1 MSCGNSIPSDKDVVS
16 ALKEYEKIEHKLDV
30 DLFGGLKSSIP
41 VQITYKSIKTIGC
54 TSVNSS
60 EAICSVNVEGTSS
73 AINGML
79 NKNFSEVE
87 KFRLYRV
94 DGVWRTE
101 EAIKSNNS
109 SNSNQ
114 SNSIKQSNNDGDKI
128 SSIRKNGIDGWGF
141 AQEVFGW
148 RFAQEVF
155 SKSGDDSLLLLN
167 PNDKN
172 SFRVISYYSYIQ
184 YNAKHT
190 KIIGDKIIPMAE
202 TFKIMSLNEEAD
214 PNFKKSLHYEDKI
227 LLKKQGWN
235 FIRYYYENANKC
247 SSNAYVYDYY
257 NANLNKI
264 KKVTYCNGVKT
275 EQILE
280 PYVAEQIYVKSGMG
294 KGE

>member
-79 NKNFSEVE
+79 KKNFSEVE

-114 SNSIKQSNNDGDKI
+114 SNSIKPTFNSVYADIDSDAYGLVAGKATQNEADIAARTICQSQKGAINCQKAYGDGLKCVAFAESI
-128 SSIRKNGIDGWGF
+128 STGAAGVGTAGEIEL
-141 AQEVFGW
+141 A
-148 RFAQEVF
+148 
-155 SKSGDDSLLLLN
+155 KSTAIKWCKEDS
-167 PNDKN
+167 KN
-172 SFRVISYYSYIQ
+172 SARDCVVESKRGAMC
-184 YNAKHT
+184 AK
-190 KIIGDKIIPMAE
+190 
-202 TFKIMSLNEEAD
+202 
-214 PNFKKSLHYEDKI
+214 
-227 LLKKQGWN
+227 
-235 FIRYYYENANKC
+235 
-247 SSNAYVYDYY
+247 
-257 NANLNKI
+257 
-264 KKVTYCNGVKT
+264 
-275 EQILE
+275 
-280 PYVAEQIYVKSGMG
+280 
-294 KGE
+294 